1 MSTDLLR
8 QLIRDVP
15 DFPKPGVVYKDITP
29 LLADPAGFRTAVELM
44 AAPLATVKPRALLAI
59 ESRGF
64 LFGAA
69 LAHHMNLPL
78 HLIRKHGKLP
88 WRTVGVTYTLE
99 YGTDRI
105 EVHTDAIEADAPYA
119 IVDDVL
125 ATGGTAAAA
134 VDLVQQQKGKVAAC
148 AFLIELDFLNGR
160 ERLAGQQIQ
169 SLLHY

>member
-1 MSTDLLR
+1 MSTEAIR
-8 QLIRDVP
+8 HLIRDVP

-29 LLADPAGFRTAVELM
+29 LLADPVGFRASVDLLAERM
-44 AAPLATVKPRALLAI
+44 APNNPRSILAI

-69 LAHHMNLPL
+69 LAHHMRLPL

-88 WRTVGVTYTLE
+88 WECVGVTYELE
-99 YGTDRI
+99 YGSDRI
-105 EVHTDAIEADAPYA
+105 EMHTDAIEPGLPYA

-134 VDLVQQQKGKVAAC
+134 VELVKQQQGLIACC
-148 AFLIELDFLNGR
+148 AFLIELDFLGGAA
-160 ERLAGQQIQ
+160 RLPGQTIE
-169 SLLHY
+169 SLLHF

>member
-1 MSTDLLR
+1 MSIEAIR
-8 QLIRDVP
+8 KLIRDVP

-29 LLADPAGFRTAVELM
+29 LLADPVGFRTSVDLM
-44 AAPLATVKPRALLAI
+44 AERLAETKPQSILGI

-69 LAHHMNLPL
+69 LAHHMHLPL

-88 WRTVGVTYTLE
+88 WETVDVTYELE
-99 YGTDRI
+99 YGSDCI
-105 EVHTDAIEADAPYA
+105 EMHTDAIEPGVPYA

-134 VDLVQQQKGKVAAC
+134 VELVRKQEGLVACC
-148 AFLIELDFLNGR
+148 AFLIELDFLEGR
-160 ERLAGQQIQ
+160 ERLSGQTIQ

>member
-1 MSTDLLR
+1 MSIDAIR
-8 QLIRDVP
+8 DLIRDVP
-15 DFPKPGVVYKDITP
+15 DFPKPGVIYKDITP
-29 LLADPAGFRTAVELM
+29 LLADSTGFRASVDLM
-44 AAPLATVKPRALLAI
+44 AERMETHQPHSILAI

-69 LAHHMNLPL
+69 LAHHMRLPL

-88 WRTVGVTYTLE
+88 WETVGVTYQLE
-99 YGTDRI
+99 YGNDRI
-105 EVHTDAIEADAPYA
+105 EMHTDAIDAGVAYA

-134 VDLVQQQKGKVAAC
+134 VELVNQQRGVVACC
-148 AFLIELDFLNGR
+148 AFLIELDFLSGR
-160 ERLAGQQIQ
+160 ERLPGQTIE

>member
-1 MSTDLLR
+1 MSIEAIR
-8 QLIRDVP
+8 KLIRDVP

-29 LLADPAGFRTAVELM
+29 LLADPVGFRTSVDLIAER
-44 AAPLATVKPRALLAI
+44 LAETKPESILGI

-69 LAHHMNLPL
+69 LAHHMRLPL

-88 WRTVGVTYTLE
+88 WETVGVTYELE
-99 YGTDRI
+99 YGSDRI
-105 EVHTDAIEADAPYA
+105 EMHTDAIEAGLPYA

-134 VDLVQQQKGKVAAC
+134 VELVRQQQGKVAAC
-148 AFLIELDFLNGR
+148 AFLIELDFLGGR
-160 ERLAGQQIQ
+160 ERLSGQTIQ